1 MPQRFWPLLLCCY
14 LLFAQVSDRARTLH
28 QDTLVFDAHVHAVD
42 REFYHG
48 GDIGERKSDGQWDL
62 SRAKE
67 GGVGALFFSVYVPEE
82 YYPGRFETKQVFRV
96 VDKALEQ
103 IAKNASQIDLALNGS
118 DIDRLRKSG
127 KMAAIR
133 GII

>member
-1 MPQRFWPLLLCCY
+1 MPRVYCFLVCC
-14 LLFAQVSDRARTLH
+14 LSACG
-28 QDTLVFDAHVHAVD
+28 QDLVFDAHVHALD

-67 GGVGALFFSVYVPEE
+67 GGVNALFFSVYVPEE

-103 IAKNASQIDLALNGS
+103 IAKNHDRIELALNAS
-118 DIDRLRKSG
+118 DIDRIYK
-127 KMAAIR
+127 
-133 GII
+133 